1 MHLTISKKQ
10 RFYPEFHNNLSLPE
24 PERCLVRFN
33 TPTTTSKI
41 KVSAPSQAF
50 AKADSKGRIGDL
62 EIRLGEDDDFLIMEE
77 HKVSIENCS
86 YEDELGNKINIV
98 NARNL
103 FDAPT
108 DFTPLIKEI
117 IKKIKESFK
126 EVISEKNSE

>member
-10 RFYPEFHNNLSLPE
+10 KFYPEFNGNLQLPE
-24 PERCLVRFN
+24 PERCIVRFN
-33 TPTTTSKI
+33 TPTTTTKI
-41 KVSAPSQAF
+41 KVSAKSQAV
-50 AKADSKGRIGDL
+50 AKADTQGRIGDL
-62 EIRLGEDDDFLIMEE
+62 EIRLGEDDEFMIMDE

-86 YEDELGNKINIV
+86 YEDENGNKVVIV

-117 IKKIKESFK
+117 VKKIKESFR
-126 EVISEKNSE
+126 EVISEKNSD